1 MTHLHLNH
9 QSPDLRPNVHFRR
22 SYLTARVSG
31 VELCETM
38 RVGILI
44 ASAVAAFAWVLMAIR
59 A

>member
-31 VELCETM
+31 V
-38 RVGILI
+38 
-44 ASAVAAFAWVLMAIR
+44 
-59 A
+59 